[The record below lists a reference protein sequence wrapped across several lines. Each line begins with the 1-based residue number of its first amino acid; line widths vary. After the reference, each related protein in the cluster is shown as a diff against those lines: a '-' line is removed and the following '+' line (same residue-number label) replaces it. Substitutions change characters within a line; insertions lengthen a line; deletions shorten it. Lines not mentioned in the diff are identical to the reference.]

1 MANFGNF
8 IVAMEGLIEENNEK
22 LRSNIIKIL
31 KFWEKLMKQLSL
43 GT

>member
-8 IVAMEGLIEENNEK
+8 IAAMEGLIEENNEK

-31 KFWEKLMKQLSL
+31 KFGKNL
-43 GT
+43 